1 MSPHTD
7 RGSRGLGPCLPP
19 PTGAPGGWAGPPP
32 QTGAPGDWGCIS
44 HPKWMVPN
52 VGPTADAQIHE
63 LKNSRTHL
71 WGCFIL
77 FPHSCWLHTHVGTH
91 RLTGQ
96 SSPSTPGQAPAGG
109 GGHTSAS
116 GGCVGRSRGHTAA
129 GGSAGGSPS
138 PDGPGR
144 RGTHQSRSGCPC
156 SCLQPGTTPRCS
168 RAPSGP
174 EEGQRV
180 THQTRHMAH
189 SKGPC
194 LHCLRGTMAW
204 PSHKRLATNSPS
216 LRQRPGHPMLWNQAK
231 RRRHGGHLS

>member
-1 MSPHTD
+1 MGLLYSLPSQLLVAHTCGYTQTHWAELSI
-7 RGSRGLGPCLPP
+7 RSRTGPC
-19 PTGAPGGWAGPPP
+19 
-32 QTGAPGDWGCIS
+32 
-44 HPKWMVPN
+44 
-52 VGPTADAQIHE
+52 
-63 LKNSRTHL
+63 
-71 WGCFIL
+71 
-77 FPHSCWLHTHVGTH
+77 
-91 RLTGQ
+91 
-96 SSPSTPGQAPAGG
+96 GG

-116 GGCVGRSRGHTAA
+116 RGCAGRSSGHTAA

-156 SCLQPGTTPRCS
+156 SCLQPGTTLRCS

-180 THQTRHMAH
+180 THQPRHVAH

-204 PSHKRLATNSPS
+204 PSHKRLAANSPS
-216 LRQRPGHPMLWNQAK
+216 LGQRPGHPMLWNQAK